1 MVPLS
6 VLMLKLEKVGIWVIM
21 LAPLVM
27 GPRACHWNTARMI
40 LSLIHIFVGNQDASE
55 GPCQG
60 SDQAHPGHGQGRPL
74 HQPCTSSTVP
84 RSVQEPGS

>member
-27 GPRACHWNTARMI
+27 GPSACHWNTARMI
-40 LSLIHIFVGNQDASE
+40 SAK
-55 GPCQG
+55 
-60 SDQAHPGHGQGRPL
+60 
-74 HQPCTSSTVP
+74 P
-84 RSVQEPGS
+84 RVAMAR